1 MAEPVSVIGK
11 IVTAVV
17 RLKDEDLGCSER
29 GYISDMQREKKT
41 LFNAHSHGLLKF
53 HCNF

>member
-1 MAEPVSVIGK
+1 MAEPVSVTKK

-17 RLKDEDLGCSER
+17 SLKDEAWFVQNANISEK
-29 GYISDMQREKKT
+29 QRKKKT
-41 LFNAHSHGLLKF
+41 LLNAHSHGLLKF